1 MRIVII
7 TQDEPF
13 YLRSSLQQFLNLLP
27 EKHQVV
33 GCVVSTVSPFGKQ
46 EIFFKKALQ
55 TLNIFGIRFFL
66 YYSLKFIF
74 AILNSS
80 KSLDSFLRTNNIE
93 KILLDKSINRFCID
107 FLF

>member
-7 TQDEPF
+7 TQNEPF

-46 EIFFKKALQ
+46 ENFFKKAL
-55 TLNIFGIRFFL
+55 
-66 YYSLKFIF
+66 
-74 AILNSS
+74 
-80 KSLDSFLRTNNIE
+80 
-93 KILLDKSINRFCID
+93 
-107 FLF
+107 LF